1 VWSVGQRIGEYEL
14 IAHLRS
20 GGMAMLFLAKR
31 SGAAGF
37 TREVA
42 IKIVN
47 PELAV
52 DSQFRT
58 MFLDEAML
66 SSRIQ
71 HPNVV
76 HVEELAEYE
85 GSHYLVME
93 YVHGCSLSQLQR
105 QLVGRG
111 RRLSPSFATRIAMHV
126 ADALHAAHE
135 TRDPEGRPL
144 GVVHRDVS
152 PENIL
157 LAYAGHVKLID
168 FGIAKAY
175 GRRHKTQEGLL
186 KGKFRYMAPEQ
197 AYGKPIDRRTDVYQL
212 GIVLWEML
220 TLRRLFDA
228 ETDVDLL
235 AQVREP
241 RIPPPSALVDRIPPR
256 LDAAVMAALDPSPD
270 KRPADAQTF
279 ARMLA
284 KAVPEAHE
292 VDSGA
297 LSALVV
303 ATMHEHRQRERSNFP
318 AQVYEHLDQQ
328 VQTLQV
334 AGSAGAAQPVIR
346 KYTLEHT
353 SPYGSDSGEAPG
365 AQAASARSAVRVEP
379 QGSQHS
385 VAAQGSQR
393 SLAAPRRSPRP
404 PDPGPRQRRH
414 VRLAS
419 EIRTTITRIAGE
431 GARERRLFGLVVG
444 GAIGLAG
451 ALALITLAL
460 RDKPTMPPPIPVP
473 VAAQRAQLAP
483 QQALAQPPKLELPGG
498 RAADAGVGPLDAP
511 AAIVAPAAGA
521 REHEPGEAPARS
533 HDGREHVAKPV
544 DIDGT
549 PMIPAL

>member
-1 VWSVGQRIGEYEL
+1 
-14 IAHLRS
+14 
-20 GGMAMLFLAKR
+20 
-31 SGAAGF
+31 
-37 TREVA
+37 
-42 IKIVN
+42 
-47 PELAV
+47 
-52 DSQFRT
+52 
-58 MFLDEAML
+58 MFLDEALL

-76 HVEELAEYE
+76 HVEELGEHE

-105 QLVGRG
+105 QLVARG

-135 TRDPEGRPL
+135 TRDEQGRPL
-144 GVVHRDVS
+144 SVVHRDVS

-175 GRRHKTQEGLL
+175 GRKHKTQEGLL

-197 AYGKPIDRRTDVYQL
+197 AYGKAVDRRTDIYQL

-220 TLRRLFDA
+220 TLKRLFDA

-256 LDAAVMAALDPSPD
+256 LDAAVMAALDPNPS

-284 KAVPEAHE
+284 KGAPDAHE
-292 VDSGA
+292 VDGGA

-318 AQVYEHLDQQ
+318 DKVYERLEQEVH
-328 VQTLQV
+328 TLQFV
-334 AGSAGAAQPVIR
+334 GDNASAAQPVIR

-353 SPYGSDSGEAPG
+353 SPYGSDTPGEPAGTPRRAG
-365 AQAASARSAVRVEP
+365 GLENTARRVE
-379 QGSQHS
+379 
-385 VAAQGSQR
+385 AQLSQR
-393 SLAAPRRSPRP
+393 SLDAPQRRSGQPQVNV
-404 PDPGPRQRRH
+404 GPRKRRL

-419 EIRTTITRIAGE
+419 EIRTTITRMTGQSAGE
-431 GARERRLFGLVVG
+431 RRMFGIAVG

-460 RDKPTMPPPIPVP
+460 RDKPRALPPPVP
-473 VAAQRAQLAP
+473 HAPAPAALAAP
-483 QQALAQPPKLELPGG
+483 LPEPGAALAQAVPPIFVEASG
-498 RAADAGVGPLDAP
+498 DAGASPLEAP
-511 AAIVAPAAGA
+511 AAIVAPRTPRADSESDPSRSGA
-521 REHEPGEAPARS
+521 RSDSRRLAT
-533 HDGREHVAKPV
+533 PV

-549 PMIPAL
+549 PMIPEL

>member
-1 VWSVGQRIGEYEL
+1 VWSVGQRIGQYEL

-20 GGMAMLFLAKR
+20 GGMAMLFLAKQ

-47 PELAV
+47 PGLAE

-76 HVEELAEYE
+76 HVEELGEYQ

-111 RRLSPSFATRIAMHV
+111 RRLSPAFATRIAMHV
-126 ADALHAAHE
+126 AEALHAAHE
-135 TRDPEGRPL
+135 TRDDQGRAL

-175 GRRHKTQEGLL
+175 GRKHKTQEGLL
-186 KGKFRYMAPEQ
+186 KGKFRYMSPEQ
-197 AYGKPIDRRTDVYQL
+197 AYGKPIDRRTDIYQL

-220 TLRRLFDA
+220 TLKRLFDA

-235 AQVREP
+235 AQVRDP
-241 RIPPPSALVDRIPPR
+241 RIPAPSALVQRIPPR
-256 LDAAVMAALDPSPD
+256 LDAAVMAALDPNPD
-270 KRPADAQTF
+270 KRPPDAQAF

-284 KAVPEAHE
+284 RGVPEAHE

-303 ATMHEHRQRERSNFP
+303 AAMHEHRQRERSNFP
-318 AQVYEHLDQQ
+318 AQVYERLEQQ
-328 VQTLQV
+328 VNTLQIV
-334 AGSAGAAQPVIR
+334 ANASAAQPVIG

-353 SPYGSDSGEAPG
+353 APYGSDSRDG
-365 AQAASARSAVRVEP
+365 ASAQRKVPQARSTQSEAHGVARAPAPRSP
-379 QGSQHS
+379 Q
-385 VAAQGSQR
+385 AP
-393 SLAAPRRSPRP
+393 LAAR
-404 PDPGPRQRRH
+404 DEGPRKRRL

-419 EIRTTITRIAGE
+419 EIRTTITRMAGE
-431 GARERRLFGLVVG
+431 GVRERRMLGLAVG
-444 GAIGLAG
+444 GAIGFAG
-451 ALALITLAL
+451 ALALMTLAL
-460 RDKPTMPPPIPVP
+460 RDRPKALPPPVP
-473 VAAQRAQLAP
+473 VPSARVPQAPALAP
-483 QQALAQPPKLELPGG
+483 QAVELPE
-498 RAADAGVGPLDAP
+498 AAPREASRDAGPNALEAP
-511 AAIVAPAAGA
+511 SAIVAPA
-521 REHEPGEAPARS
+521 RSERTEPVQSQAPAPSARP
-533 HDGREHVAKPV
+533 RLARPV

-549 PMIPAL
+549 PMIPEL

>member
-1 VWSVGQRIGEYEL
+1 MWSVGQRIGDYEL

-20 GGMAMLFLAKR
+20 GGMAMLFLARR

-76 HVEELAEYE
+76 HVEELGEYQ

-111 RRLSPSFATRIAMHV
+111 RRLSPSFAARIAMHV
-126 ADALHAAHE
+126 AEALHAAHE

-144 GVVHRDVS
+144 SVVHRDVS

-175 GRRHKTQEGLL
+175 GRKHKTQEGLL

-197 AYGKPIDRRTDVYQL
+197 AYGKPVDRRTDIYQL

-235 AQVREP
+235 AQVRDP

-256 LDAAVMAALDPSPD
+256 LDAAVMAALDPNPD

-284 KAVPEAHE
+284 RAVPDTHD
-292 VDSGA
+292 VDGGA

-328 VQTLQV
+328 VNTLQM
-334 AGSAGAAQPVIR
+334 AGSERAAQPVIR

-353 SPYGSDSGEAPG
+353 SPYGSDSSEASAHAQGTPPR
-365 AQAASARSAVRVEP
+365 AQAQS
-379 QGSQHS
+379 
-385 VAAQGSQR
+385 SQR
-393 SLAAPRRSPRP
+393 SLAPPARSPAPREQGRRPR
-404 PDPGPRQRRH
+404 RL

-419 EIRTTITRIAGE
+419 EIRTTITRIAGH
-431 GARERRLFGLVVG
+431 GARERRVFGLVVG
-444 GAIGLAG
+444 GAIGFAG

-460 RDKPTMPPPIPVP
+460 RDKPRALPPPIPVP
-473 VAAQRAQLAP
+473 VAATKLQAAAQP
-483 QQALAQPPKLELPGG
+483 ALAQEPTLAPAPE
-498 RAADAGVGPLDAP
+498 RASDAGVSPLEAP
-511 AAIVAPAAGA
+511 AAIVAPAARHEREPGESARAPHDA
-521 REHEPGEAPARS
+521 REHLAR
-533 HDGREHVAKPV
+533 PV

-549 PMIPAL
+549 PMIPEL